1 MNITINPPFGFSEI
15 GQRQNNEDFLF
26 PLLENVTTNDFLFL
40 VCDGVGGA
48 EKGEVASQLAAETI
62 SEFLLAASAEE
73 LTDKSTIQNAIE
85 TTLQAFDKAVL
96 LDENKKG
103 MATTLTLWLST
114 TVGIWLSHIGDSRI
128 YHIRNNTILYQSKD
142 HTLINQLLDQE
153 IITPEEA
160 AVSTQKNVISRAIQ
174 AGQDRPVKAESFLQT
189 NVQKGD
195 YFLLCSDGVLEFMTD
210 EILVSI
216 LQNKEKNNTEKLHQI
231 KEFCKENN
239 TKDNNTAYLI
249 ELNEVS
255 EAMEVEINE
264 DEPTTKEVIKEQEET
279 EEKQE
284 KQVTTQSHET
294 QEIDNEEK
302 KQEDKKLESKQEE
315 GFMQKVKK
323 FFK

>member
-189 NVQKGD
+189 NVKKGD

-249 ELNEVS
+249 ELNEIS
-255 EAMEVEINE
+255 EDVEVEINE
-264 DEPTTKEVIKEQEET
+264 NEPTTKEVIKEQEET
-279 EEKQE
+279 EEKQ
-284 KQVTTQSHET
+284 VTTQSHET
-294 QEIDNEEK
+294 QKIQEIDNEEK
-302 KQEDKKLESKQEE
+302 KQEDKKLEPKQEE